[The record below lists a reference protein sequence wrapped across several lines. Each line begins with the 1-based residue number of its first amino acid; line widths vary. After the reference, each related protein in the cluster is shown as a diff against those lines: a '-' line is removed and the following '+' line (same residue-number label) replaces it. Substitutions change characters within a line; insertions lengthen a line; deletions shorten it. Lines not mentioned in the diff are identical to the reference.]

1 MMRRSHLINTAVL
14 TGSAVPTRASIG
26 ETEAAIVAIGPDDWL
41 KAHFTGQRSSAH
53 TLRCENISSAT
64 SGALIAWLTSR
75 QRRANLIWAN
85 LTVDEKDSKKAQS
98 RVDEV
103 MVSLCVE
110 LHFLRFL
117 PSCIFNLIQLFEY
130 IYSTNHPFYLLPRMT
145 SFDEP
150 KGVQSSLLFSPT

>member
-1 MMRRSHLINTAVL
+1 MRRSNLINTAVS
-14 TGSAVPTRASIG
+14 TGSAISTRASIG

-85 LTVDEKDSKKAQS
+85 LAVDEKDSKKAQS

-103 MVSLCVE
+103 MVSLCASLTVE
-110 LHFLRFL
+110 LHFLGFL
-117 PSCIFNLIQLFEY
+117 PSCIFNLIQLF
-130 IYSTNHPFYLLPRMT
+130 TFCVH
-145 SFDEP
+145 
-150 KGVQSSLLFSPT
+150 LFN